1 MILFRFRFSFT
12 FIFGVV
18 VEWCT
23 IHITHLTRRTIPFHA
38 RIPRFPLMLT
48 RTTLDRWLIVLC
60 KSFIPRVL
68 AWMPYVSFL
77 ISTHLINIY
86 NGLFCPDHLRLK
98 KMFGLSSDGSMLFYP
113 AKPSRHQL
121 RKAAQK
127 MKNDCMRNRDPS
139 INQPFIPRTH
149 RPPPKDQVI
158 RIHSFFLCVFGQHY
172 LKKCCFD
179 FVHSRWHPNSRMN
192 LPLFSFKSWRL

>member
-1 MILFRFRFSFT
+1 
-12 FIFGVV
+12 
-18 VEWCT
+18 
-23 IHITHLTRRTIPFHA
+23 
-38 RIPRFPLMLT
+38 
-48 RTTLDRWLIVLC
+48 
-60 KSFIPRVL
+60 
-68 AWMPYVSFL
+68 MPYVSFL

-158 RIHSFFLCVFGQHY
+158 RIHSFFVCVRPAL
-172 LKKCCFD
+172 LKK
-179 FVHSRWHPNSRMN
+179 V
-192 LPLFSFKSWRL
+192 LF